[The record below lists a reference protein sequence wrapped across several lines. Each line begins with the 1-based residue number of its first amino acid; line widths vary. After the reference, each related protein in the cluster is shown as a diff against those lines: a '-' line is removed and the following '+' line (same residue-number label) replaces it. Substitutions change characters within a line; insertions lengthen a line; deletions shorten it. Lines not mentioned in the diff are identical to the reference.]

1 MEYDYCKSA
10 KKNQQIMKLLIPF
23 CALTVEKSRYEVTDV
38 SRASVNFKEPLR
50 ERIHWLLKV

>member
-23 CALTVEKSRYEVTDV
+23 YALTVEERRYEVTDI

-50 ERIHWLLKV
+50 ERIH